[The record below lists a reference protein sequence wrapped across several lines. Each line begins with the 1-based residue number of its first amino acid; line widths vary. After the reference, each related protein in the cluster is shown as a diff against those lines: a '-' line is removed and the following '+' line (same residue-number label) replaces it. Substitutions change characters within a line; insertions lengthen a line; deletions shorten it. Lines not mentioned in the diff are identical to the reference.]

1 MLSPTTAQDF
11 EQHRGHLTSV
21 AYRLTGSFSD
31 AQDAVQEAWI
41 RLQVAEN
48 TRGDELQ
55 IRELRGWL
63 TTVVGRICL
72 DHLKSAAVRR
82 ESYVGQWLPE
92 PIVTPVDATAG
103 TPSATP
109 DPLEYV
115 VRQEQNRFAALV
127 VLDTLTPAQRVAS
140 SCTTDST

>member
-92 PIVTPVDATAG
+92 PIVTLVDATSG
-103 TPSATP
+103 TPSEIGRAHVSTP
-109 DPLEYV
+109 VTNAHHVCRLLLEKKNK
-115 VRQEQNRFAALV
+115 QH
-127 VLDTLTPAQRVAS
+127 
-140 SCTTDST
+140 